1 MNLSLFT
8 FIGLASPFVF
18 IVTSVISLSGSG
30 LRLQLIKRMSN
41 FGSLLGI
48 GIAVTC
54 GMLLL
59 NQNVLES
66 PLLGFQEIGIS
77 FRFDTLS
84 LIMLTMISI
93 LSFII
98 IRFSHNYLEGDE
110 RHGVFIGKLSATI
123 ASVQLLVISG
133 NLGIL
138 FLSWVLTSVSLQRLL
153 LFYKDRP
160 RARIAARK
168 KFIAARL
175 GDLSLFG
182 AFYLLYTT
190 FETGNLET
198 IFQIIQTN
206 GYFDGIEGIALLIGA
221 AAVLKSAQFP
231 LHGWLV
237 EVMETPTPVSAL
249 LHAGLLNAGPFLI
262 IRMAYIM
269 EAANYGSMVLIILG
283 SFTAIF
289 ASIVYLTQTS
299 IKTALGYS
307 SIAHMGF
314 SLFVCGLG
322 LYSAALLHLVAHSFY
337 KAHAFLS
344 SGSAI
349 ETIRSSKLS
358 VTQRIGSP
366 IRILLGVVL
375 GFGLYFFFAQ
385 IWGVNIVENTYLFII
400 GGIIAMGLSRILTSA
415 LDSKGGINSVIQLT
429 LLSILVTSSF
439 FALEASFH
447 FLLSSQIPNQTTPS
461 FSELIIVSSIALIFA
476 VIVLIQILSPFIG
489 QSSFS
494 QKMAIHFKN
503 GLYMNVL
510 FDRVVKS
517 IYEKEANEQSIIE
530 TKQQLNTI
538 EPITKQK
545 LEKQYS

>member
-1 MNLSLFT
+1 MNLNLLT

-18 IVTSVISLSGSG
+18 IVTSVISLSGSS
-30 LRLQLIKRMSN
+30 LQLIKRTSN

-48 GIAVTC
+48 GVAIT
-54 GMLLL
+54 GGILLF
-59 NQNVLES
+59 NQNVFES
-66 PLLGFQEIGIS
+66 PLLGFYEVGIS

-84 LIMLTMISI
+84 IIMLTMISI

-110 RHGVFIGKLSATI
+110 RHGVFIGRLSATI

-138 FLSWVLTSVSLQRLL
+138 FVSWVLTSISLQRLL

-182 AFYLLYTT
+182 AFYLLYTA

-206 GYFDGIEGIALLIGA
+206 GYFDGIEAIALLIGA

-269 EAANYGSMVLIILG
+269 EAANYASMLLIILG
-283 SFTAIF
+283 SVTAIF

-358 VTQRIGSP
+358 VAERLGSP
-366 IRILLGVVL
+366 IRIIIGIVL
-375 GFGLYFFFAQ
+375 GLGLYFFFAQ
-385 IWGVNIVENTYLFII
+385 IWGVSITENTYLFII

-415 LDSKGGINSVIQLT
+415 LDSKGGINSVIQLS
-429 LLSILVTSSF
+429 LLAILVTSSF

-447 FLLSSQIPNQTTPS
+447 FLLSSQIPNQTKPS
-461 FSELIIVSSIALIFA
+461 FSELALVSSIALIFA

-530 TKQQLNTI
+530 TKEQLNTI
-538 EPITKQK
+538 EPIAKQK
-545 LEKQYS
+545 LEKQFS